1 MSDRTFRLMER
12 HQKLD
17 TLLRLA
23 LVRRA
28 PDPFEISRLK
38 KLKLA
43 VRDQLAALSRK
54 RAGRAH

>member
-1 MSDRTFRLMER
+1 MER

-23 LVRRA
+23 LARRR

-43 VRDQLAALSRK
+43 VRDRLAALARK
-54 RAGRAH
+54 RAGLAR